1 MAEFEGKPLSEY
13 MELTVTS
20 VNTAPAVL
28 LSPMRYLTE
37 SVVLKWDHD
46 FDVVRAK
53 LMVLYLN

>member
-1 MAEFEGKPLSEY
+1 MAEFDGKPLSESLLHL
-13 MELTVTS
+13 LTRRQRCCF
-20 VNTAPAVL
+20 
-28 LSPMRYLTE
+28 PMRYLTE